1 MEFSKKSH
9 NLIFHE
15 FLTKLPESSGETVQ
29 ARRFVPTQLK
39 KGEKNLIHR
48 ESLL

>member
-15 FLTKLPESSGETVQ
+15 FLTKLLESSRETVQ
-29 ARRFVPTQLK
+29 ARRFVPT
-39 KGEKNLIHR
+39 
-48 ESLL
+48 